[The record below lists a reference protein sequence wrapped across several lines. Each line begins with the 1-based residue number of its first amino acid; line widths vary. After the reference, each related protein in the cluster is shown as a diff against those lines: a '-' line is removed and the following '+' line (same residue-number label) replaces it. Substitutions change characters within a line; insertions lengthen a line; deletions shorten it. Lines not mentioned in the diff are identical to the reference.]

1 MRHWQIAI
9 AGVAILVLS
18 ACQKEPE
25 PSAQVQQPYQ
35 PLTQMDTAPPEQSY
49 ATDPYAS
56 DPLIDRQTRTADRE
70 PTIATAPE
78 TETTLIAG
86 EDATGVRTHT
96 VQKGDTLYKLAR
108 TYYTDQSKW
117 RDIWK
122 ANRGRLSDANK
133 LEVGQTLVIP

>member
-1 MRHWQIAI
+1 MKHWHIAI
-9 AGVAILVLS
+9 VGVAVLVLT
-18 ACQKEPE
+18 ACQKNPE

-35 PLTQMDTAPPEQSY
+35 PVTQMDTAPPAQSY

-56 DPLIDRQTRTADRE
+56 DPLLERQSRTTETE
-70 PTIATAPE
+70 PTIAAAPE
-78 TETTLIAG
+78 SETTLIAG
-86 EDATGVRTHT
+86 EDTTGARTHT
-96 VQKGDTLYKLAR
+96 VRKGDTLYKLAR
-108 TYYTDQSKW
+108 MYYNDQSKW